1 MAGNLRQRGAGERV
15 LNPIAQAL
23 LDECSRQ
30 SENCVYTALSFNIWL
45 RRLRAI
51 RTASL
56 VLPVI
61 FGSLATAGIVSKDLP
76 AWAAVFSLLATVLPL
91 AYRSSKTDRSI
102 AQFTRLAG
110 EFTNLRDRFRQLGN
124 VGIYKDVAV
133 FEADFRVLMARME
146 KARKSSETPPEWCF
160 DKAREKIKTG
170 HMHHDYDEK
179 KGIS

>member
-30 SENCVYTALSFNIWL
+30 SENCIYTALSFNIWL

-61 FGSLATAGIVSKDLP
+61 FGSLATAGIVSKVLP
-76 AWAAVFSLLATVLPL
+76 AWAAVFSLLVTVLPL
-91 AYRSSKTDRSI
+91 GTASWIMNSVSRGLLLGVLDSFGRPLFVPSVNTDNLDTILGRPVVISQYHPERSGGHGWCS
-102 AQFTRLAG
+102 AVWLADG
-110 EFTNLRDRFRQLGN
+110 C
-124 VGIYKDVAV
+124 IH
-133 FEADFRVLMARME
+133 
-146 KARKSSETPPEWCF
+146 PPHRC
-160 DKAREKIKTG
+160 
-170 HMHHDYDEK
+170 
-179 KGIS
+179 